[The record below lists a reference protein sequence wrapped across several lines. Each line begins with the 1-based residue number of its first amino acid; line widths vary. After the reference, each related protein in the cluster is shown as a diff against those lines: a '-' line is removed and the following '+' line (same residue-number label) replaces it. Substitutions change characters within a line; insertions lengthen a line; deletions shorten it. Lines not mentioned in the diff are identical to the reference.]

1 MDLAIK
7 AGLAD
12 ATFDEDLTQARR
24 IVGEIRADAAGALE
38 NLRDLARGISHPA
51 AGRPGAGRRAGRPG
65 QQVPRAGPGRGRR
78 IGRFGQDTRGGG
90 VFLQRLEAL
99 QNTAKYA
106 HASQGPMR
114 LRQAP
119 ERF

>member
-38 NLRDLARGISHPA
+38 NLRALARGISLRA
-51 AGRPGAGRRAGRPG
+51 AGRPGLAAALGAQASKSPG
-65 QQVPRAGPGRGRR
+65 PVPVEADGS
-78 IGRFGQDTRGGG
+78 GGSARTPEAA
-90 VFLQRLEAL
+90 VYFCCLQAL